1 MRASFE
7 CAIQK
12 YHTPFII
19 GDDGIF
25 DRMPVCH
32 YNAFFVSGVMA
43 IVTPKPI
50 DWKALG
56 ADIVKGLRGVT
67 VWGLKELV
75 VEVN

>member
-1 MRASFE
+1 
-7 CAIQK
+7 
-12 YHTPFII
+12 
-19 GDDGIF
+19 
-25 DRMPVCH
+25 
-32 YNAFFVSGVMA
+32 MA

-56 ADIVKGLRGVT
+56 ADIVKGLQGVT

>member
-1 MRASFE
+1 VVLR
-7 CAIQK
+7 
-12 YHTPFII
+12 
-19 GDDGIF
+19 
-25 DRMPVCH
+25 
-32 YNAFFVSGVMA
+32 SGKSVGEDTRIHLTAGRKHVIA